1 MGRDITARKKLE
13 IQRSEVL
20 ESISDAFFAVDQ
32 DWRIVLVNTNQER
45 VSHTSRAET
54 VGRSFWDVFP
64 DMRSPSLK
72 YWREYHRV
80 MNDRVPVEFE
90 EFYAPLQIWTEVRA
104 FPTSDGGLSV
114 FFRDITA
121 KKGVEDR
128 LFTARGFEQKI
139 VAIVGHDI
147 RNPLGAIELAAGRIL
162 RGNGR
167 PDPAIATKSA
177 QLISKSVERIQHI
190 VDELLDFTRARQG
203 GIPIKLER
211 TSLDIICKEIIE
223 ELHGVAAGRAVAF
236 DCAGD
241 MMGYWDPH
249 RIAQAVSNVVANA
262 FQHSPPGVPLS
273 YSHARLGTAR
283 PDGDVVTLDVH
294 NEGDIAADVLPTIFD
309 PFRRGLLQHKSE
321 GLGLGL
327 YIAHTIVR
335 AHEGRLEVHS
345 SRDGGTSFRMTLP
358 RKPSASAVAAS

>member
-1 MGRDITARKKLE
+1 M
-13 IQRSEVL
+13 
-20 ESISDAFFAVDQ
+20 
-32 DWRIVLVNTNQER
+32 
-45 VSHTSRAET
+45 
-54 VGRSFWDVFP
+54 
-64 DMRSPSLK
+64 
-72 YWREYHRV
+72 
-80 MNDRVPVEFE
+80 
-90 EFYAPLQIWTEVRA
+90 PLQIWTEVRA

-162 RGNGR
+162 RNDGA

-177 QLISKSVERIQHI
+177 HLIVRSVERIQHI

-211 TSLDIICKEIIE
+211 TSLDIICKEIID

-249 RIAQAVSNVVANA
+249 RIVQAVSNVVANA
-262 FQHSPPGVPLS
+262 FQHSPPGSPVQV
-273 YSHARLGTAR
+273 TAR